1 MSDPINSLQS
11 DELFFEADGQIAQGK
26 ISEALTT
33 LEAILLEDPTYG
45 KAYNHMGWIYET
57 KFKDYKK
64 AEEFYKKCYAYT
76 PEYPAIY
83 INLSIILSTIGKYDE
98 LESFIQKGL
107 QVAGT
112 DKAAL
117 YNEYAIMFELKGEYN
132 KAIELFKN
140 AVRFSLNDTNV
151 DTYSKSI
158 ARCKKKIELLNS

>member
-1 MSDPINSLQS
+1 MSDPVNILQN

-83 INLSIILSTIGKYDE
+83 TNLSILLSTLGKYDE
-98 LESFIQKGL
+98 LENFIKKGL
-107 QVAGT
+107 EVAGT

-117 YNEYAIMFELKGEYN
+117 YNEYAIMFELKGDYL
-132 KAIELFKN
+132 KAIEQFKN
-140 AVRFSLNDTNV
+140 AVRFSLSDANV
-151 DTYSKSI
+151 ETYSKSI
-158 ARCKKKIELLNS
+158 QRCKKKMEVLA